1 MNLFE
6 KVLIPVYH
14 LMNKRKILNELV
26 QERSSEFKD
35 LEKRINPINLI
46 YKYKTQGISPKDFRN
61 YQNPIGLFKELRDG
75 NINPNEVLKDQIN
88 FKSDLG
94 EIKKGNKK
102 SKSENQISVIQNIQK
117 CLKTKN

>member
-1 MNLFE
+1 
-6 KVLIPVYH
+6 
-14 LMNKRKILNELV
+14 MNKRKILNELV

-102 SKSENQISVIQNIQK
+102 SKSENQMSVIQNIQK
-117 CLKTKN
+117 FLI